1 VSDLDMARVE
11 LNWYIQIIEHI
22 RIIINNQTMTESEK
36 IKSVEW
42 LVRQLKS
49 ERND

>member
-1 VSDLDMARVE
+1 MARVE